1 MRFDWCRLKTA
12 VVQEGEGVEFEVREA
27 VPSILYLGRKFSR
40 EAINVTGPLVS
51 EFIIYLFHCRWSRKL
66 ASCNKLLNNSLG
78 KIEQ

>member
-1 MRFDWCRLKTA
+1 MIYAELKRKA

-51 EFIIYLFHCRWSRKL
+51 KHTC
-66 ASCNKLLNNSLG
+66 
-78 KIEQ
+78 Q